1 MLFDFANILVFV
13 GLAVGFIAVT
23 LLLGRL
29 IRPRIPEI
37 AKDDAYECG
46 EKPVGNAW
54 IQFNFRFYLVAI
66 VFIIFDVEV
75 AFMFPVAAVFRRWVD
90 QGQGLLALVE
100 VAVFTLIL
108 FVGLLYVWSKGDLRW
123 IKAIAKARES

>member
-1 MLFDFANILVFV
+1 MHFDFANILVFV
-13 GLAVGFIAVT
+13 ALSVGFVAMV
-23 LLLGRL
+23 LMLGRL

-54 IQFNFRFYLVAI
+54 IQFNFRFYLVAL
-66 VFIIFDVEV
+66 VFIIFEVEV
-75 AFMFPVAAVFRRWVD
+75 AFMFPVAAVFRRWVAD
-90 QGQGLLALVE
+90 GQGVLALVE
-100 VAVFTLIL
+100 VAIFTLIL

-123 IKAIAKARES
+123 FKNVPKEN